1 MCFLHIVL
9 NVSDSIAILLGYG
22 QWFANF
28 PMYASG
34 TFGDVCMQM
43 GVVRKQKYISCGQL
57 PFFI

>member
-1 MCFLHIVL
+1 
-9 NVSDSIAILLGYG
+9 
-22 QWFANF
+22 
-28 PMYASG
+28 MYASG